1 VVSGVFGSKKAFAS
15 GVKMR
20 LQRRTSRLLIV
31 VASAVLSAIAGFGVE
46 GLTAQDSVKREVG
59 RRDVSELMPE
69 GEGKGL
75 ILAACTQCHSLVS
88 TVQQRKKAVE
98 WERTVLDMVAR
109 GAQIQPVEVAV
120 ISEYLA
126 RSFPPGAPAVDAGT
140 QIRQPSGESGVDPNS
155 RAALPEGTG
164 KALIVKACVECHG
177 LDRITLR
184 RKDEVAWRASVKDM
198 VRLGAELKQ
207 DEETVVVEYLAR
219 HFGRSP
225 STGEGA
231 SPASGM
237 QGSRPTD
244 ASQALPDAEGKGLIL
259 ATCVQCHN
267 LRTVTAQRK
276 SAAEWRRVVDDMV
289 SRGAQLTR
297 EESEIAARYLA
308 GALAPATK

>member
-1 VVSGVFGSKKAFAS
+1 MKS
-15 GVKMR
+15 
-20 LQRRTSRLLIV
+20 QRRTIRVLILI
-31 VASAVLSAIAGFGVE
+31 ASAVFGAAAGLGVGE
-46 GLTAQDSVKREVG
+46 STAQDSVKREVG

-88 TVQQRKKAVE
+88 TVQQRKNAGE
-98 WERTVLDMVAR
+98 WHRTVLDMVAR
-109 GAQIQPVEVAV
+109 GAQIQPGEVAV
-120 ISEYLA
+120 ISAYLA
-126 RSFPPGAPAVDAGT
+126 KSFPPGAPAADAGA
-140 QIRQPSGESGVDPNS
+140 QILQPGGASGVDPNS
-155 RAALPEGTG
+155 AAALPEGSG

-184 RKDEVAWRASVKDM
+184 RKDEAAWRASVKDM

-207 DEETVVVEYLAR
+207 GEESVVVAYLAQ
-219 HFGRSP
+219 HFGRTS
-225 STGEGA
+225 SAVG
-231 SPASGM
+231 SASGAGGM
-237 QGSRPTD
+237 QASRPID

-276 SAAEWRRVVDDMV
+276 SAAEWRRTVDDMV

-297 EESEIAARYLA
+297 EESELAARYLA
-308 GALAPATK
+308 GALAPGAK